1 MTNLVFC
8 LLTFFGTLFILVEIP
23 AFFRQI
29 LILFWVSLQIIRLS
43 KLLIK
48 FRSISNIPL
57 LSNGD
62 NQFAIFDWSV
72 LTNYSVDCVSLI
84 TLY

>member
-8 LLTFFGTLFILVEIP
+8 LLTFFGTLLVLVEIP
-23 AFFRQI
+23 EFFRAI
-29 LILFWVSLQIIRLS
+29 LILFWISFQLIRLS

-48 FRSISNIPL
+48 FRNISNIPL

-62 NQFAIFDWSV
+62 NQFDIFDWSV